1 MLAATQPLSPAVSS
15 AGESGSSTETAAR
28 YQLEILSALSTAAVM
43 DHEIVAAIARRGLS
57 IQPQVIVAASSTV
70 KTRLTTKPQP
80 SSLLDYVTT
89 TAGLVAG
96 AVEYAVLFFTS
107 INFAQNTRQAQRI
120 GNPDD
125 AFSIPTIEAVEA
137 QDGSKD
143 LSPNAPLPEYL
154 IPC

>member
-1 MLAATQPLSPAVSS
+1 
-15 AGESGSSTETAAR
+15 
-28 YQLEILSALSTAAVM
+28 M

-80 SSLLDYVTT
+80 SSLLDYVTA

-107 INFAQNTRQAQRI
+107 IDFAQNTRQAQRI

-143 LSPNAPLPEYL
+143 LSPDAPLPEYL